1 MKCFFRAIALTA
13 AVVIAACL
21 LGIFVA
27 VGGMSSRTVLAYAG
41 VVAFLLGIFPVIHH
55 LAFGL
60 RERKREIT
68 DLLDDAAVRAY
79 FDQFYHADAARL
91 NVAPR
96 KYLSDIYDR
105 RFGFRT
111 FLLPGLVYAV
121 MLALAVLALAT
132 AVGEKLPGTP
142 TVALVPPVAAYA
154 LAGAYLWVVY
164 DLIARYR
171 LRNLVPSAVYYCAFR
186 IAIIVPLAYALAASL
201 ANYSQNLA
209 ASLAFLLG
217 AFPTSTLFLLAR
229 RNAGKILGLTE
240 DPTQPEKPPELE
252 KLQGVNRPIAEA
264 FSDIGVSTLVQLA
277 YDDPIQLA
285 MRTNLAF
292 YFVLDLVSQALVAI
306 YLDLDIAR
314 RYSIRGSVEASS
326 LAARFFK
333 NERVA
338 NQVVAELAHE
348 LKLSEAV
355 LAVILYQIKED
366 PCSKFI
372 DAIWNRDS
380 NPANEEN
387 VQNATSGEF
396 VVLLADER

>member
-1 MKCFFRAIALTA
+1 MHLAISDGYLLAATA
-13 AVVIAACL
+13 I
-21 LGIFVA
+21 
-27 VGGMSSRTVLAYAG
+27 T
-41 VVAFLLGIFPVIHH
+41 AFLLGIFPIVHH

-68 DLLDDAAVRAY
+68 DLLDERAITAY
-79 FDQFYHADAARL
+79 FKQFYHAAAPRL
-91 NVAPR
+91 NLRPCEN
-96 KYLSDIYDR
+96 LSDIYDR
-105 RFGFRT
+105 RFGIRT
-111 FLLPGLVYAV
+111 FVLPGLCYAA
-121 MLALAVLALAT
+121 MLALAVFVLAASI
-132 AVGEKLPGTP
+132 GENLPGKP
-142 TVALVPPVAAYA
+142 TVAIVPHVAAYA

-171 LRNLVPSAVYYCAFR
+171 LRNLIPSAIYNCAFR
-186 IAIIVPLAYALAASL
+186 IAIIVPLAYALGASL
-201 ANYSQNLA
+201 ANYSDNLG

-229 RNAGKILGLTE
+229 RNAGKMLGMTE
-240 DPTQPEKPPELE
+240 DPTQPERPPELE

-306 YLDLDIAR
+306 YLDTDIVR

-326 LAARFFK
+326 LATRFFRD
-333 NERVA
+333 EPVAQRVVH
-338 NQVVAELAHE
+338 Q
-348 LKLSEAV
+348 LSHRLDLPIES
-355 LAVILYQIKED
+355 LAVILYQIAED

-372 DAIWNRDS
+372 NAIWSGDEE
-380 NPANEEN
+380 PAAAVRTAEF
-387 VQNATSGEF
+387 F
-396 VVLLADER
+396 VVER

>member
-1 MKCFFRAIALTA
+1 MDLGTNSNVIVLTTA
-13 AVVIAACL
+13 AIVV
-21 LGIFVA
+21 
-27 VGGMSSRTVLAYAG
+27 
-41 VVAFLLGIFPVIHH
+41 FLLGLFPIIHH
-55 LAFGL
+55 LSFGL
-60 RERKREIT
+60 RERKREILS
-68 DLLDDAAVRAY
+68 LLDDKAVCAY
-79 FDQFYHADAARL
+79 FEQFYHAKAAEL
-91 NVAPR
+91 KLDPR
-96 KYLSDIYDR
+96 KSLSDIYNG

-111 FLLPGLVYAV
+111 FLLPGLVYAA
-121 MLALAVLALAT
+121 MLGLAVLALAT
-132 AVGEKLPGTP
+132 FVGTKLPGKP
-142 TVALVPPVAAYA
+142 TVSLVDPVAAFA

-171 LRNLVPSAVYYCAFR
+171 QRNLVPSAIYYCAFR
-186 IAIIVPLAYALAASL
+186 IAIIVPLAFALGASL
-201 ANYSQNLA
+201 ANYSENLA

-229 RNAGKILGLTE
+229 RNAGKLLGLTE
-240 DPTQPEKPPELE
+240 DPTEPNKPPELE

-314 RYSIRGSVEASS
+314 RYSLRGSVETSS
-326 LAARFFK
+326 LA
-333 NERVA
+333 ERVFSTEPTA
-338 NQVVAELAHE
+338 IQVAAELARE

-372 DAIWNRDS
+372 DAIWNRSSDS
-380 NPANEEN
+380 TGSEDGESDA
-387 VQNATSGEF
+387 SGEF
-396 VVLLADER
+396 VVVVTEER